1 MSYRI
6 YNFTGSYLDVSSC
19 VFFGL
24 VQLLDE
30 ICSDQVFRETD
41 GVEYRAIQVEELSF
55 YFLQNFLASQKINH
69 KFVPYNLE
77 LVL

>member
-6 YNFTGSYLDVSSC
+6 YNFSGSYLDVSSS

-30 ICSDQVFRETD
+30 LGTDEVLRESD

-55 YFLQNFLASQKINH
+55 YFLQNFLASQKIFH

>member
-6 YNFTGSYLDVSSC
+6 YNFLGSYLDVSSS

-24 VQLLDE
+24 VQMLDE
-30 ICSDQVFRETD
+30 LVTEVLCESD

-55 YFLQNFLASQKINH
+55 YFLQNFLASQKLIH
-69 KFVPYNLE
+69 KFVP
-77 LVL
+77 